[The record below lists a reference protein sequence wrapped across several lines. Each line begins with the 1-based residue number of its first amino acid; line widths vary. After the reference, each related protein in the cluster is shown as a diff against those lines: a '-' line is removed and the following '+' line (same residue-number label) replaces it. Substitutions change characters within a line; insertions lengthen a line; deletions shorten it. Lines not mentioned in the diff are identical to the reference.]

1 MDWNHNVT
9 LKNRTLLLK
18 LIEKFSLD
26 QLNTVPKGYRNSI
39 FWNVAHTIVTQQL
52 LVYGLSNTP
61 LLVDSELVKTYKKD
75 SKTVH
80 EATEEELALIKTLL
94 FSTIEQT
101 KIDYDNGVFKGYT
114 PYATSLNVTLSTIDE
129 AISFNAFHEG
139 IHLGYI
145 LAMKNKKPNVNK
157 G

>member
-114 PYATSLNVTLSTIDE
+114 PHATSLNVTLSTIDE

-145 LAMKNKKPNVNK
+145 LAMKNSL
-157 G
+157 

>member
-61 LLVDSELVKTYKKD
+61 LLVDSELVKSYKKD

-94 FSTIEQT
+94 FSTLAQT
-101 KIDYDNGVFKGYT
+101 KIDYDNGVFKNYT
-114 PYATSLNVTLSTIDE
+114 PYMTSLNVTLSTVDE
-129 AISFNAFHEG
+129 VISFNAFHEG

-145 LAMKNKKPNVNK
+145 LAMKNSL
-157 G
+157 

>member
-9 LKNRTLLLK
+9 LKNRTLLSKFL
-18 LIEKFSLD
+18 ENFSLQ

-39 FWNVAHTIVTQQL
+39 FWNVAHTVVTQQL
-52 LVYGLSNTP
+52 LVYGLSSQP
-61 LLVDSELVKTYKKD
+61 MLVDSEFVKTYRKD

-80 EATEEELALIKTLL
+80 EATATELALVKTLL

-101 KIDYDNGVFKGYT
+101 KIDYENGVFKNYT
-114 PYATSLNVTLSTIDE
+114 PYTTSLNVTLSTIDE
-129 AISFNAFHEG
+129 AIRFNTFHEG

-145 LAMKNKKPNVNK
+145 LAMKNSL
-157 G
+157 

>member
-1 MDWNHNVT
+1 MSSNHNLT
-9 LKNRTLLLK
+9 LKNRVLLSKFLK
-18 LIEKFSLD
+18 KFSLD

-52 LVYGLSNTP
+52 LVYGLSNVP
-61 LLVDSELVKTYKKD
+61 LLVDSDLVKTYRKD
-75 SKTVH
+75 TKTVR
-80 EATEEELALIKTLL
+80 EATPDELTLVKSLL

-101 KIDYDNGVFKGYT
+101 QTDYENGVFKNYT
-114 PYATSLNVTLSTIDE
+114 PYTTSINETLNTIDE

-145 LAMKNKKPNVNK
+145 LAMKNSL
-157 G
+157 

>member
-61 LLVDSELVKTYKKD
+61 LLVDSELVKSYKKD

-101 KIDYDNGVFKGYT
+101 KIDYDNGVFKNYT
-114 PYATSLNVTLSTIDE
+114 PYMTSLNVTLSTVDE

-145 LAMKNKKPNVNK
+145 LAMKNSL
-157 G
+157 

>member
-1 MDWNHNVT
+1 MKMTHNLT
-9 LKNRTLLLK
+9 LKNRVLLSK
-18 LIEKFSLD
+18 LLEKFSLD

-52 LVYGLSNTP
+52 LVYGLSNVP
-61 LLVDSELVKTYKKD
+61 MLVDPDLVKTYRKD
-75 SKTVH
+75 TKTVR
-80 EATEEELALIKTLL
+80 EATRDELTLIKSLL

-101 KIDYDNGVFKGYT
+101 QTDYDNGVFKNYT
-114 PYATSLNVTLSTIDE
+114 TYTTSINETLSTVEE

-145 LAMKNKKPNVNK
+145 LAMKNSL
-157 G
+157 

>member
-1 MDWNHNVT
+1 MNMTHNLT
-9 LKNRTLLLK
+9 LKNRVLLSK
-18 LIEKFSLD
+18 LLEKFSLD

-52 LVYGLSNTP
+52 LVYGLSNVP
-61 LLVDSELVKTYKKD
+61 MLVDSDLVKTYRKD
-75 SKTVH
+75 TKTVR
-80 EATEEELALIKTLL
+80 EATPDELTLIKSLL

-101 KIDYDNGVFKGYT
+101 QTDYENGVFKNYT
-114 PYATSLNVTLSTIDE
+114 PYTTSINETLSTVEE

-145 LAMKNKKPNVNK
+145 LAMKNSL
-157 G
+157 

>member
-61 LLVDSELVKTYKKD
+61 LLVDSELVKSYKKD

-80 EATEEELALIKTLL
+80 EATEEELALIKTLM

-101 KIDYDNGVFKGYT
+101 KIDYDNGVFKNYT
-114 PYATSLNVTLSTIDE
+114 PYMTSLNVTLSTVDE

-145 LAMKNKKPNVNK
+145 LAMKNSL
-157 G
+157 

>member
-101 KIDYDNGVFKGYT
+101 KIDYDNGVFKNYT
-114 PYATSLNVTLSTIDE
+114 PYMTSLNVTLSTVDE

-145 LAMKNKKPNVNK
+145 LAMKNSL
-157 G
+157 

>member
-1 MDWNHNVT
+1 MSSNYNLT
-9 LKNRTLLLK
+9 LKNRVLLSKFL
-18 LIEKFSLD
+18 EKFSLD

-52 LVYGLSNTP
+52 LVYGLSNVP
-61 LLVDSELVKTYKKD
+61 MLVDPELVKTYRKD
-75 SKTVH
+75 TKTVR
-80 EATEEELALIKTLL
+80 EATPDELTLVKSLL

-101 KIDYDNGVFKGYT
+101 QTDYENGVFKNYT
-114 PYATSLNVTLSTIDE
+114 PYTTSINETLNTIDE

-145 LAMKNKKPNVNK
+145 LAMKNSL
-157 G
+157 

>member
-9 LKNRTLLLK
+9 LKNRMLLSK
-18 LIEKFSLD
+18 LLEKFSLD
-26 QLNTVPKGYRNSI
+26 QLNKVPNGYRNSI

-52 LVYGLSNTP
+52 LVYGLSNQP

-75 SKTVH
+75 TKTVH
-80 EATEEELALIKTLL
+80 EATEEELTLIKTLL

-101 KIDYDNGVFKGYT
+101 KIDYNNGVFKNFNPYT
-114 PYATSLNVTLSTIDE
+114 TSLNVTLSTVDE
-129 AISFNAFHEG
+129 AINFNTFHEG

-145 LAMKNKKPNVNK
+145 LAMKNSL
-157 G
+157 

>member
-9 LKNRTLLLK
+9 LQNRTLLLK
-18 LIEKFSLD
+18 LLEKFSLD

-52 LVYGLSNTP
+52 LVYGLSNQP

-75 SKTVH
+75 TKTVH
-80 EATEEELALIKTLL
+80 EATEEELTLIKTLM

-101 KIDYDNGVFKGYT
+101 KVDYENSFFTNYT
-114 PYATSLNVTLSTIDE
+114 PYTTSLNVTLSTIDE
-129 AISFNAFHEG
+129 AISFNTFHEG

-145 LAMKNKKPNVNK
+145 LAMKNSL
-157 G
+157 

>member
-18 LIEKFSLD
+18 LMENFSLD
-26 QLNTVPKGYRNSI
+26 QLNTIPKGYRNSI

-52 LVYGLSNTP
+52 LVYGLSNIP
-61 LLVDSELVKTYKKD
+61 LLVDSDLVNTYKKD
-75 SKTVH
+75 TKTVH
-80 EATEEELALIKTLL
+80 AATEDELSRIKTLL
-94 FSTIEQT
+94 FSSIEQT

-114 PYATSLNVTLSTIDE
+114 PYTTSLNVTLSTVDE

-145 LAMKNKKPNVNK
+145 LAMKNSL
-157 G
+157 

>member
-1 MDWNHNVT
+1 MNMTHNLT
-9 LKNRTLLLK
+9 LKNRVLLSK
-18 LIEKFSLD
+18 LLDKFSLD

-52 LVYGLSNTP
+52 LVYGLSNVP
-61 LLVDSELVKTYKKD
+61 MLVDPDLVKTYRKD
-75 SKTVH
+75 TKTVR
-80 EATEEELALIKTLL
+80 EATRDELTLIKSLL

-101 KIDYDNGVFKGYT
+101 QTDYDNGVFKNYT
-114 PYATSLNVTLSTIDE
+114 TYTTSINETLSTVEE

-145 LAMKNKKPNVNK
+145 LAMKNSL
-157 G
+157 